1 MLQATD
7 IADFFIAL
15 GNAEHED
22 AMTNLR
28 INKLLYFAQGWSL
41 QRLKRPLF
49 NEPIKAWRL
58 GPVVGVIYNK
68 YREYGRNIITE
79 CSQGFDISRFSSE
92 EVQLL
97 LDVYNKYRD
106 TSTSRLV
113 EKSHEAN
120 TPWARVYKEG
130 EESKTIPVAFISE
143 YFNNHSPLKKS
154 VIIPNGVEI
163 TGRINPK
170 TGRTILPAEEDEG
183 DDAYADLT

>member
-1 MLQATD
+1 MLRASD

-22 AMTNLR
+22 PMTNLR

-41 QRLKRPLF
+41 QRLKRKLF
-49 NEPIKAWRL
+49 DEPIKAWKY

-68 YREYGRNIITE
+68 YKEYGRNIITE
-79 CSQGFDISRFSSE
+79 CSQEFDISVFSADE
-92 EVQLL
+92 IQLL

-106 TSTSRLV
+106 ISTSRLV

-130 EESKTIPVAFISE
+130 EDNKTIPISLISE
-143 YFNNHSPLKKS
+143 YFNNHFPLKKS
-154 VIIPNGVEI
+154 VVIPDNIEII
-163 TGRINPK
+163 GRINPK
-170 TGRTILPAEEDEG
+170 TGHTILPAEEDEG
-183 DDAYADLT
+183 DDAYEDLV

>member
-1 MLQATD
+1 MLRAVD

-22 AMTNLR
+22 PMTNLR

-41 QRLKRPLF
+41 QRFGKPLF
-49 NEPIKAWRL
+49 SEPIKAWKY

-68 YREYGRNIITE
+68 YKEYGKNIITE
-79 CSQGFDISRFSSE
+79 CSPGFSISGFSPE
-92 EVQLL
+92 EIQLL
-97 LDVYNKYRD
+97 LDVYNKYR
-106 TSTSRLV
+106 SIATSRLV

-130 EESKTIPVAFISE
+130 EDSRTIPIRFISE
-143 YFNNHSPLKKS
+143 YFNNHLPLRKS
-154 VIIPNGVEI
+154 TEIPEGMKTI
-163 TGRINPK
+163 GRVNPE

-183 DDAYADLT
+183 DDAYADLV